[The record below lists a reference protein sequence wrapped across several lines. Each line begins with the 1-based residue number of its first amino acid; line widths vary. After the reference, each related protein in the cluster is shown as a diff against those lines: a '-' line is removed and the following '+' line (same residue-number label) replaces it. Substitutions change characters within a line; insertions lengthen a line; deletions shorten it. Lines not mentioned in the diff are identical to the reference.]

1 MLVISETQVKD
12 LLDLDELIAAL
23 EQAHVE
29 FSAGRVVMPVRLVVP
44 LPEVQGRITSMPAF
58 MSEEKALGIK
68 IISYFRDNPKQGLP
82 PILATISLYSAETGR
97 IEVLMDGVYIT
108 AIRTACASAMATK
121 ALARA
126 ETPVLGILG
135 AGTQARTHIRAL
147 SRVRSIERV
156 LIWSPSR
163 VNAIYVREE
172 LEDELGF
179 PIQPQESAEAV
190 VRGADVLTAVTDAAE
205 PILEAGWLK
214 PGVHINAVGSHRPE
228 AREMGGDTVRRSTV
242 VVDSLDAI
250 HTECGDILLA
260 LDEGAITPDHV
271 RGEIGEVLAG
281 ARPGRT
287 SDDEITMYKSV
298 GIAAQDVAAA
308 SLVYR
313 RALERGV
320 GTEVEI

>member
-1 MLVISETQVKD
+1 MLVISEKQVQG

-23 EQAHVE
+23 EQAHVQ
-29 FSAGRVVMPVRLVVP
+29 FSAGKVVMPVRLVVP
-44 LPEVQGRITSMPAF
+44 LPEIQGRITSMPAF
-58 MSEEKALGIK
+58 MSEGKDLGIK
-68 IISYFRDNPKQGLP
+68 IISYFRDNPGQGLP
-82 PILATISLYSAETGR
+82 PILATISLYSAETGKL
-97 IEVLMDGVYIT
+97 EVLMDGVYIT

-121 ALARA
+121 ALARP
-126 ETPVLGILG
+126 ETPVLGVLG

-156 LIWSPSR
+156 LIWSPTPTS
-163 VNAIYVREE
+163 AIYLKEE
-172 LEDELGF
+172 LEEEMGF

-190 VRGADVLTAVTDAAE
+190 VRGADILTAVTDAAE
-205 PILEAGWLK
+205 PILKAEWLK

-228 AREMGGDTVRRSTV
+228 SREMGSDTVKRATV

-250 HTECGDILLA
+250 NSECGDILLA
-260 LDEGAITPDHV
+260 LEEGAITPDHL
-271 RGEIGEVLAG
+271 RGEIGEVLSG
-281 ARPGRT
+281 AKPGRT

-313 RALERGV
+313 RALEQGV

>member
-1 MLVISETQVKD
+1 MLVISENQVQG
-12 LLDLDELIAAL
+12 LLDLDELIATL
-23 EQAHVE
+23 EQAHVQ
-29 FSAGRVVMPVRLVVP
+29 FSAGKVVMPVRLVVP
-44 LPEVQGRITSMPAF
+44 LPEIGGRITSMPAF
-58 MSEEKALGIK
+58 MSEGKALGIK
-68 IISYFRDNPKQGLP
+68 IISYFRDNPKQDLP
-82 PILATISLYSAETGR
+82 PILASISLYSAETGKL
-97 IEVLMDGVYIT
+97 EVLMDGVYIT

-121 ALARA
+121 ALARP

-163 VNAIYVREE
+163 VNAIYVKEE
-172 LEDELGF
+172 LEDEMGF

-190 VRGADVLTAVTDAAE
+190 VCGADILTAVTDAAE
-205 PILEAGWLK
+205 PILDTGWLK

-228 AREMGGDTVRRSTV
+228 AREMGSDTVKAATV

-250 HTECGDILLA
+250 NTECGDILMA
-260 LDEGAITPDHV
+260 LKEGAITPDHI
-271 RGEIGEVLAG
+271 RGEIGEVLCG
-281 ARPGRT
+281 AKLGRT
-287 SDDEITMYKSV
+287 HDDEITMYKSV

-313 RALERGV
+313 RALEQNV
-320 GTEVEI
+320 GTEVEM

>member
-1 MLVISETQVKD
+1 MLVISENEVKD

-23 EQAHVE
+23 EQAHVQ

-44 LPEVQGRITSMPAF
+44 LPEIQGRISAMPAF
-58 MSEEKALGIK
+58 MSEGQALGIK

-82 PILATISLYSAETGR
+82 PILATISLYSADTGKLL
-97 IEVLMDGVYIT
+97 VLMDGVYIT
-108 AIRTACASAMATK
+108 AIRTACASAVATK

-135 AGTQARTHIRAL
+135 AGTQARTHIRAV
-147 SRVRSIERV
+147 SRVRSVERV
-156 LIWSPSR
+156 LIWSPSK

-172 LEDELGF
+172 LEDELGL

-190 VRGADVLTAVTDAAE
+190 VRGADILTAVTDSAE
-205 PILEAGWLK
+205 PVLDAGWLK
-214 PGVHINAVGSHRPE
+214 PGVHINAVGSHRPD
-228 AREMGGDTVRRSTV
+228 AREMGSDTVKRATV
-242 VVDSLDAI
+242 VVDSLDAVN
-250 HTECGDILLA
+250 TECGDILLA
-260 LDEGAITPDHV
+260 LKEGAITPDHV

-281 ARPGRT
+281 AKPGRT
-287 SDDEITMYKSV
+287 GADEITMYKSV

-313 RALERGV
+313 RALEKGA
-320 GTEVEI
+320 GTEVEM

>member
-1 MLVISETQVKD
+1 MLVISEKQVRD

-23 EQAHVE
+23 EQAHVQ

-58 MSEEKALGIK
+58 MSEGKALGIK
-68 IISYFRDNPKQGLP
+68 IISWFRDNPGRGLP
-82 PILATISLYSAETGR
+82 PILATISMYSAETGR
-97 IEVLMDGVYIT
+97 LQVLMDGACIT
-108 AIRTACASAMATK
+108 ATRTACASAMATR
-121 ALARA
+121 ALARP
-126 ETPVLGILG
+126 ETPVLGVLG

-156 LIWSPSR
+156 LIWSPTRTS
-163 VNAIYVREE
+163 AIYVKEE
-172 LEDELGF
+172 LEDEMGF

-190 VRGADVLTAVTDAAE
+190 VREADVLTTVTDAAE
-205 PILEAGWLK
+205 PILKAEWLK

-228 AREMGGDTVRRSTV
+228 ARELDGATVKRSTV

-250 HTECGDILLA
+250 NTECGDILLA
-260 LDEGAITPDHV
+260 IQDGAITSDHV
-271 RGEIGEVLAG
+271 RGEIGEVLSG

-287 SDDEITMYKSV
+287 SDDEITLYKSV

-313 RALERGV
+313 RALEQGV
-320 GTEVEI
+320 GVEVEI

>member
-1 MLVISETQVKD
+1 MLVISEAQVKG

-23 EQAHVE
+23 EHAHIQ

-58 MSEEKALGIK
+58 MSEGKALGIK
-68 IISYFRDNPKQGLP
+68 IISYFRDNPKQALP
-82 PILATISLYSAETGR
+82 PILATISLYSAETGA

-121 ALARA
+121 ALARP

-163 VNAIYVREE
+163 VNAIYVKEE
-172 LEDELGF
+172 LEGELG
-179 PIQPQESAEAV
+179 IEIHPQESAEAV
-190 VRGADVLTAVTDAAE
+190 VREADILTTVTDAAE
-205 PILEAGWLK
+205 PVLEAEWLK

-228 AREMGGDTVRRSTV
+228 AREMGSDTVKRSTV

-250 HTECGDILLA
+250 NTECGDILLA
-260 LDEGAITPDHV
+260 VKEGAITSDHL
-271 RGEIGEVLAG
+271 RGEIGEVLSG
-281 ARPGRT
+281 AKPGRT
-287 SDDEITMYKSV
+287 GDDEITLYKSV

-313 RALERGV
+313 RALEQGV
-320 GTEVEI
+320 GTEVEM

>member
-1 MLVISETQVKD
+1 MLVISEKQVKG

-23 EQAHVE
+23 EQAHVQ
-29 FSAGRVVMPVRLVVP
+29 FSAGKVVMPVRLVVP
-44 LPEVQGRITSMPAF
+44 LPEIGGRITSMPAF
-58 MSEEKALGIK
+58 MSEGKALGIK
-68 IISYFRDNPKQGLP
+68 IISYFRDNPKQDLP
-82 PILATISLYSAETGR
+82 PILASISLYSAGTGKL
-97 IEVLMDGVYIT
+97 EVLMDGVYIT

-121 ALARA
+121 ALARP

-147 SRVRSIERV
+147 SRVRAIERV

-163 VNAIYVREE
+163 VNAIYVKEE
-172 LEDELGF
+172 LEDEMGF

-190 VRGADVLTAVTDAAE
+190 VRGADILTAVTDAAE
-205 PILEAGWLK
+205 PILDAGWLK

-228 AREMGGDTVRRSTV
+228 AREMGGDTVKAATV

-250 HTECGDILLA
+250 NTECGDILLA
-260 LDEGAITPDHV
+260 LKEGAITPDHI
-271 RGEIGEVLAG
+271 RGEIGEVLSG
-281 ARPGRT
+281 AKPGRT
-287 SDDEITMYKSV
+287 RDDEITMYKSV

-313 RALERGV
+313 RALEQGV
-320 GTEVEI
+320 GTDVEM

>member
-1 MLVISETQVKD
+1 MLVISKKQVEE
-12 LLDLDELIAAL
+12 LLDLDELIGAL
-23 EQAHVE
+23 EQAHVQ

-44 LPEVQGRITSMPAF
+44 LPEIQGRITSMPAF
-58 MSEEKALGIK
+58 MSEARALGIK

-82 PILATISLYSAETGR
+82 PILASISLYSAETGN

-121 ALARA
+121 ALARVD
-126 ETPVLGILG
+126 TPVLGILG

-163 VNAIYVREE
+163 VNAIYVKEE
-172 LEDELGF
+172 LQDELGL
-179 PIQPQESAEAV
+179 PIEPQESAEAV
-190 VRGADVLTAVTDAAE
+190 VRGADILTAVTDSAE
-205 PILEAGWLK
+205 PILNAGWLK
-214 PGVHINAVGSHRPE
+214 PGAHINAVGSHRPG
-228 AREMGGDTVRRSTV
+228 AREMGGDTVQMSTV
-242 VVDSLDAI
+242 FVDSVDAI
-250 HTECGDILLA
+250 NTECGDILLA
-260 LDEGAITPDHV
+260 IKEGAIAPNHV

-281 ARPGRT
+281 AKPGRT

-308 SLVYR
+308 SLVHR
-313 RALERGV
+313 RAVERGV
-320 GTEVEI
+320 GTEVEM

>member
-1 MLVISETQVKD
+1 MLVISEAQVRG

-23 EQAHVE
+23 EQAHIQ

-44 LPEVQGRITSMPAF
+44 LPEIQGRITSMPAF

-82 PILATISLYSAETGR
+82 PILATISLYSAETGAL
-97 IEVLMDGVYIT
+97 EVLMDGVYIT

-121 ALARA
+121 ALARPD
-126 ETPVLGILG
+126 TPVLGVLG

-163 VNAIYVREE
+163 LNAIYVKEE
-172 LEDELGF
+172 LQDELGL

-190 VRGADVLTAVTDAAE
+190 IREADILTAVTDSAG
-205 PILEAGWLK
+205 PVLEAGWLK
-214 PGVHINAVGSHRPE
+214 PGAHINAVGSHRPDM
-228 AREMGGDTVRRSTV
+228 REMGGDTVKRSTV
-242 VVDSLDAI
+242 IVDSLDAI
-250 HTECGDILLA
+250 NGECGDILLA
-260 LDEGAITPDHV
+260 IEEGSITPDHV

-281 ARPGRT
+281 TKPGRT
-287 SDDEITMYKSV
+287 SDDEVTMYKSV
-298 GIAAQDVAAA
+298 GIAVQDVAAA

-313 RALERGV
+313 RAREQGV
-320 GTEVEI
+320 GTEVAM

>member
-1 MLVISETQVKD
+1 MLVISEAQVRG
-12 LLDLDELIAAL
+12 LLDLDELISAL
-23 EQAHVE
+23 EQAHVQ

-44 LPEVQGRITSMPAF
+44 LPEIQGRITSMPAF

-68 IISYFRDNPKQGLP
+68 IISYFRDNPKQRLP
-82 PILATISLYSAETGR
+82 PILATISLYSADTGR
-97 IEVLMDGVYIT
+97 LEVLMDGVYIT

-121 ALARA
+121 ALARP
-126 ETPVLGILG
+126 ETSVLGVLG

-156 LIWSPSR
+156 LIWSPSH

-179 PIQPQESAEAV
+179 PIQPQQSAEAV
-190 VRGADVLTAVTDAAE
+190 VRSADILTAVTDAAE
-205 PILEAGWLK
+205 PILDAEWLK

-228 AREMGGDTVRRSTV
+228 AREMGGDTVKRATV

-250 HTECGDILLA
+250 NTECGDILLA
-260 LDEGAITPDHV
+260 VKEGAITPDHV
-271 RGEIGEVLAG
+271 HGEIGEVLSG
-281 ARPGRT
+281 AKPGRT
-287 SDDEITMYKSV
+287 RDDEITMYKSV

-313 RALERGV
+313 RALEQGV
-320 GTEVEI
+320 GTEVEM